1 MEVTD
6 APIERVIPYARNP
19 RRNGEAVAA
28 VAASIAEF
36 GWRQPIV
43 VDEQMVIVAGHT
55 HYEAAKRLGLT
66 SVPVHVARGL
76 SPAQLR
82 AYRLMDNRLHQ
93 NATWDDDLLKL
104 ELADLKLDEFDLSL
118 TGFDDDELARLLAE
132 APTDG
137 LTDEDDVPE
146 PPAAPVTRRGDLWH
160 MGSHRVLCGDST
172 SVEDVS
178 RLMSGERAAL
188 FATDPPYLVDYDG
201 TNHPTKKNASPRAKN
216 IANKDWSDDYVE
228 QKHWDDSSR
237 GPQFYEA
244 FIRVAIDHAIEDD
257 VAWYCWHASRRQ
269 AMLEKVWDQFD
280 VLHHKQIISAKSRPV
295 LTRSVMLWAHEPC
308 LFGWRRGKKP
318 RINREGLENWPTTVW
333 SIPSSEIETREHP
346 TSKPVR
352 VFTLP
357 MELHTRPGDLCY
369 EPFGGSGSQFI
380 AGERTGRR
388 VFGLE
393 LSEAFCDVII
403 ARWQAYTGKQA
414 VLEGA
419 ERSFEGIK
427 VERTSVPSG
436 AHNI

>member
-146 PPAAPVTRRGDLWH
+146 PPAAPVTF
-160 MGSHRVLCGDST
+160 SS
-172 SVEDVS
+172 
-178 RLMSGERAAL
+178 
-188 FATDPPYLVDYDG
+188 
-201 TNHPTKKNASPRAKN
+201 
-216 IANKDWSDDYVE
+216 IA
-228 QKHWDDSSR
+228 
-237 GPQFYEA
+237 
-244 FIRVAIDHAIEDD
+244 
-257 VAWYCWHASRRQ
+257 
-269 AMLEKVWDQFD
+269 
-280 VLHHKQIISAKSRPV
+280 
-295 LTRSVMLWAHEPC
+295 
-308 LFGWRRGKKP
+308 WRREACQQYQATSSS
-318 RINREGLENWPTTVW
+318 IAW
-333 SIPSSEIETREHP
+333 SIATRMKA
-346 TSKPVR
+346 S
-352 VFTLP
+352 
-357 MELHTRPGDLCY
+357 
-369 EPFGGSGSQFI
+369 
-380 AGERTGRR
+380 
-388 VFGLE
+388 
-393 LSEAFCDVII
+393 
-403 ARWQAYTGKQA
+403 
-414 VLEGA
+414 
-419 ERSFEGIK
+419 
-427 VERTSVPSG
+427 
-436 AHNI
+436 